1 MPTRPSPLSPRSANA
16 NPTPLYPHIMSDAS
30 SHSRESSPGAQSKP
44 SQRIARPN
52 PLLKSSE
59 ERARLRRKAFL
70 DRIAQARGDQ
80 RWDGKSDQVRLD
92 NVDGLQPPADFFQQ
106 ILRSD
111 YLANQRRWED
121 DRHQTA
127 PLFADEDDQENEL
140 PVAGYEEMIMEQ
152 DHREDVIQGHTM
164 SDEVEA
170 VVNQEERELEEL
182 LALAEDENQNQEM
195 REPGSERWGSD
206 EEDYDSLFMEYLSS
220 QQVAEQQTTDAVGE
234 AEDSMD
240 TSIG

>member
-1 MPTRPSPLSPRSANA
+1 MPTRPSPLSPRSPNA
-16 NPTPLYPHIMSDAS
+16 NPRPQYPHKMSDAS
-30 SHSRESSPGAQSKP
+30 SHSRESTPGAQSKP
-44 SQRIARPN
+44 SQRAARPN

-70 DRIAQARGDQ
+70 DRVAQTRGDQ
-80 RWDGKSDQVRLD
+80 RWEGKTDQVWLD
-92 NVDGLQPPADFFQQ
+92 AVDGLPPPADFFHQ

-111 YLANQRRWED
+111 YLADLRRWED
-121 DRHQTA
+121 ECHLTA
-127 PLFADEDDQENEL
+127 PEYADDDDQENEL
-140 PVAGYEEMIMEQ
+140 PVASYEAVTMDQ
-152 DHREDVIQGHTM
+152 DGREDAFQGHTM

-170 VVNQEERELEEL
+170 VITQEERELQEL
-182 LALAEDENQNQEM
+182 LALAEEEERNEEM

-220 QQVAEQQTTDAVGE
+220 QKVGEQQTMEVVDE